1 MSDKAYIGIQ
11 VDYCML
17 FQKSKNFK
25 VINMYFKASICK
37 SSFCCNS
44 VTMNAYAMVAYALY
58 LDNPSP
64 TNQSECRYF
73 QLLITEKEQYS

>member
-11 VDYCML
+11 VDYCMSDL

-25 VINMYFKASICK
+25 VINMYFKDSVCN

-44 VTMNAYAMVAYALY
+44 VTMNAYAMIAYAFALG
-58 LDNPSP
+58 
-64 TNQSECRYF
+64 
-73 QLLITEKEQYS
+73 